1 MLAASAG
8 DAAMVA
14 CLLAHGADVALTD
27 PDGYSATHWLC
38 VRGDH
43 SAVLALLLDAGADIN
58 ARTNFGSTPLIIAAK
73 YGYAGCAVLL
83 IDRGGDV
90 LNLNARAGNGQ
101 TALHEAAKHGH
112 AAIVRLLLQAGA
124 RPMIRTNLGE
134 LPFHLAYDAGHK
146 PCAALLLA
154 AMLEPWRPCSSP
166 GGRASFS
173 RPGNWS
179 TPLVSLGL

>member
-1 MLAASAG
+1 MGGHGCANNGHADAVRLLLDAGADATIGDSKGRTPLMLAASAG

-101 TALHEAAKHGH
+101 TALHEAAKHG
-112 AAIVRLLLQAGA
+112 R
-124 RPMIRTNLGE
+124 
-134 LPFHLAYDAGHK
+134 
-146 PCAALLLA
+146 
-154 AMLEPWRPCSSP
+154 
-166 GGRASFS
+166 RAPHDPHHF
-173 RPGNWS
+173 G
-179 TPLVSLGL
+179 